1 MLVTLRELMQD
12 GDTLFVEHAV
22 WKNGT
27 YTPRLDDLV
36 WSPDMLK
43 LLQKVHVMKHE
54 GGEVPAG
61 AELYISRW
69 FYPNNDGKYSFRI
82 VVDK

>member
-1 MLVTLRELMQD
+1 MLVTLRELMKD

-27 YTPRLDDLV
+27 YEPKLDDVV

-54 GGEVPAG
+54 DG
-61 AELYISRW
+61 LYISRW